1 MECRK
6 LGLNSKQR
14 GCTGFDN
21 IVTSVK
27 TVYEAASQEGW
38 VYLMYNTTDAY
49 PAWERVTHIVTNYYT
64 MSRLVTAYPTWSLGF
79 THYSTSALKGH
90 QIFPKK
96 TICPV

>member
-1 MECRK
+1 MARLYFKVSYGDLSIPDRYCTKTQANKNSNDSGGSCPVNMECRT
-6 LGLNSKQR
+6 LGLTSKQR

-49 PAWERVTHIVTNYYT
+49 PAWDSVN
-64 MSRLVTAYPTWSLGF
+64 
-79 THYSTSALKGH
+79 
-90 QIFPKK
+90 
-96 TICPV
+96 